1 MSLPDKENHMQ
12 FKSITQSISLLTMA
26 SLLSAGLALAEPVTI
41 KQLALEKESVRLI
54 GQMEQVA
61 RDIHYNADRLSS
73 LTVPARTTRWSHS
86 HHLTQIK
93 ELVNEGLQPA
103 LARLTEI
110 QPELRGWQQDTIDRL
125 LASAQALAADT
136 NSAILTHNE
145 TGALPLGL
153 NSEYRDLIASI
164 NEHAQSLVK
173 TSDAAGNYATAH
185 EQAAEAGL
193 LVPKT

>member
-1 MSLPDKENHMQ
+1 MQ
-12 FKSITQSISLLTMA
+12 FKSITHRISLLTMA
-26 SLLSAGLALAEPVTI
+26 SLLSVGLALAEPVTS

-61 RDIHYNADRLSS
+61 RDIHYSADRLSS
-73 LTVPARTTRWSHS
+73 LTVPARITRWSHS

-93 ELVNEGLQPA
+93 ELVNQGLKPA

-110 QPELRGWQQDTIDRL
+110 QPEVRGWQQDTIDRL
-125 LASAQALAADT
+125 LASAHALAADT

-145 TGALPLGL
+145 TRALPLGL
-153 NSEYRDLIASI
+153 NSEYRDLIASM
-164 NEHAQSLVK
+164 NEHARSLVK
-173 TSDAAGNYATAH
+173 TSDAAGTYAAAQ

-193 LVPKT
+193 LLPKS